1 MVHNFLRS
9 SKSNAYYYLTLCDST
24 PLNMNPDPEKKQQA
38 STPLKMNPDSEKK
51 QPTLE
56 DTYNSLKRELTD
68 TWRTRLIVTIS
79 DWIQGTSKKIDEFQ
93 VALDTTSG
101 RKNPSISKKADETI
115 NQGYHRII
123 ELSAMVEYLS
133 VSNGEAARKRIE
145 KSTPDQHD
153 TSAVE
158 ELQ

>member
-79 DWIQGTSKKIDEFQ
+79 DWIQ
-93 VALDTTSG
+93 
-101 RKNPSISKKADETI
+101 
-115 NQGYHRII
+115 